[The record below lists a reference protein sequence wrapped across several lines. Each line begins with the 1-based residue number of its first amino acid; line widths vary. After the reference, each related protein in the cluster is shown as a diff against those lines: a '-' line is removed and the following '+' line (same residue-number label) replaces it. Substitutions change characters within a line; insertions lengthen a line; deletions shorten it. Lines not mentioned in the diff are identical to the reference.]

1 MAIQITKADNQLIGS
16 LTIPASKSESNRA
29 LIIKSLTNSNFEI
42 KNLSDSNDTLV
53 LEKAINQ
60 IANNHSE
67 IIEINIEDCGTA
79 MRFLTSVLAIT
90 KGEFILT
97 GSERMKQRPIQF
109 LVDSLNKINANI
121 SYLEN
126 TGFPPLRITGSELIG
141 DSISINGSVSSQYI
155 SSILMISP
163 LLKNGLKINLEKNI
177 VSEPY
182 IYLTLKMMNHFGI
195 QIQKTENCIVVPTQK
210 YIAKDISINGDWS
223 SVSYWYEMAAFSED
237 MDLKIHGISKTGFQ
251 GDEVIAEIFEAF
263 GVKTTFH
270 ENYIHLT
277 KTGNLVD
284 NFEFDFSNHP
294 DLALTVAVCCAGLKI
309 NCNLK
314 GLKTL
319 KDKESN
325 RFAAIVSE
333 IGKLGIPVKS
343 NEIDEISFN
352 AKEIIFEKNI
362 LVNTFNDHR
371 IAMAF
376 APLACILKEIKIEES
391 EIVKKSYSNFW
402 EDLKNL
408 GFKIG
413 IIENKI

>member
-1 MAIQITKADNQLIGS
+1 MAIQITKATNQLIGS
-16 LTIPASKSESNRA
+16 ITIPASKSESNRA
-29 LIIKSLTNSNFEI
+29 LIIKSLTNFNFEI
-42 KNLSDSNDTLV
+42 KNLSNSNDTLV

-67 IIEINIEDCGTA
+67 ILEINIEDCGTA

-109 LVDSLNKINANI
+109 LVNSLNKINANI

-126 TGFPPLRITGSELIG
+126 PGFPPLRISGSELNG
-141 DSISINGSVSSQYI
+141 DSISIDGSVSSQYI

-163 LLKNGLKINLEKNI
+163 LLKNGLKIILENHI

-182 IYLTLKMMNHFGI
+182 IDLTLKMMNHFGI
-195 QIQKTENCIVVPTQK
+195 QFQKTENCIVVPPQK

-237 MDLKIHGISKTGFQ
+237 VDLKIHGISKTGFQ
-251 GDEVIAEIFEAF
+251 GDEVIAEIFEDF
-263 GVKTTFH
+263 GVKTAFH

-277 KTGNLVD
+277 KAGNLVD

-309 NCNLK
+309 NCKLS

-333 IGKLGIPVKS
+333 IGKLGIPVKT

-352 AKEIIFEKNI
+352 AKEIIFENNI
-362 LVNTFNDHR
+362 LVNTFKDHR